1 MPNPSSAATNGGET
15 GGAKAGTI
23 DVRSLKDLIEFD
35 VAHKVRKRVF
45 ITEKL
50 EMELVCYEAGQS
62 TVEHHHVGQDEIF
75 MILEG
80 TGTITIGTEA
90 VRVGPGSLV
99 YAPAD
104 IKHGIQPDR
113 ECRMAMVFVKAPG
126 RSSRPGRAAKAN
138 RAQAAPAA
146 GE

>member
-1 MPNPSSAATNGGET
+1 ME
-15 GGAKAGTI
+15 
-23 DVRSLKDLIEFD
+23 VRNLNELIEFLPAD
-35 VAHKVRKRVF
+35 KVRKRVF

-50 EMELVCYEAGQS
+50 EMELVCYAPGTA

-80 TGTITIGTEA
+80 SGTITVGGEP

-104 IKHGIQPDR
+104 IKHGIQPAG
-113 ECRMAMVFVKAPG
+113 RMVMVFVKAPG
-126 RSSRPGRAAKAN
+126 RSSRPGRAAK
-138 RAQAAPAA
+138 QAAAA
-146 GE
+146 HSHNL

>member
-1 MPNPSSAATNGGET
+1 MSP
-15 GGAKAGTI
+15 TI
-23 DVRSLKDLIEFD
+23 DVRNLNDLIAFD
-35 VAHKVRKRVF
+35 AANKVRKRIF

-80 TGTITIGTEA
+80 SGTITVGSEA
-90 VRVGPGSLV
+90 VRVAPGSLV

-104 IKHGIQPDR
+104 ITHGIQPDQDG
-113 ECRMAMVFVKAPG
+113 RMVMVFVKAPG
-126 RSSRPGRAAKAN
+126 RSSRPGRAAKAKT
-138 RAQAAPAA
+138 AEAAAAAA
-146 GE
+146 GQ